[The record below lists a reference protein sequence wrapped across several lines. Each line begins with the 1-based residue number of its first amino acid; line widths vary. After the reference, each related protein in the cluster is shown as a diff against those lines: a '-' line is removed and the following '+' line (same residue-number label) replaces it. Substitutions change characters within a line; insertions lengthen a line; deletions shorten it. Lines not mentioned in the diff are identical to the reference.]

1 MTKSAT
7 TGKTGELQAATLPN
21 SPLAH
26 VERGVESGR
35 NYKVHPKSLTLAG
48 KFDPP
53 HRGLRM
59 NRISPSAKFSP
70 PDNKGIAI
78 G

>member
-48 KFDPP
+48 KF
-53 HRGLRM
+53 RSTSQGLTDES
-59 NRISPSAKFSP
+59 NFSF
-70 PDNKGIAI
+70 GEILSTR
-78 G
+78 